1 MKIASEKEHK
11 AAIDKAQSE
20 LDFWKGVADL
30 LNIHFTTAEEVADRV
45 LYDLLRGY
53 KPQGKADSNVRLQKT
68 ESEEGDLLFRQRDV
82 EAEMAQIEADA
93 KANGT
98 YMKAPNGKRSKLTP
112 RQWAQVRTKAFKD
125 WFGDW
130 EKRSQIE
137 KLRKSESASI
147 TGKEIEVTDDY
158 KQNKKNALEYGKK
171 LQGEYTNADTGV
183 SVQLQRGRKNGGINE
198 VLQHNYKDDSYI
210 LSVAAIPQI
219 IEKSIY
225 IDREPNKDTT
235 KNPDVVEY
243 QHFVGGLKIGG
254 EDYTVHSLVAVDKHG
269 NRYYDHNLTH
279 IEKTKLLDSIE
290 RQAVKGQG
298 FDTTSGTE
306 PTTLIATNV
315 RNF

>member
-1 MKIASEKEHK
+1 M
-11 AAIDKAQSE
+11 
-20 LDFWKGVADL
+20 
-30 LNIHFTTAEEVADRV
+30 LNIHFTTAEEVSDRV

-53 KPQGKADSNVRLQKT
+53 KPQGKADSNARFEKT

-112 RQWAQVRTKAFKD
+112 RQWAQVRTKTFKD
-125 WFGDW
+125 LFGDW

-198 VLQHNYKDDSYI
+198 VLQHNYKDDSHI

-219 IEKSIY
+219 IEKSI
-225 IDREPNKDTT
+225 
-235 KNPDVVEY
+235 
-243 QHFVGGLKIGG
+243 
-254 EDYTVHSLVAVDKHG
+254 
-269 NRYYDHNLTH
+269 
-279 IEKTKLLDSIE
+279 
-290 RQAVKGQG
+290 
-298 FDTTSGTE
+298 
-306 PTTLIATNV
+306 
-315 RNF
+315 